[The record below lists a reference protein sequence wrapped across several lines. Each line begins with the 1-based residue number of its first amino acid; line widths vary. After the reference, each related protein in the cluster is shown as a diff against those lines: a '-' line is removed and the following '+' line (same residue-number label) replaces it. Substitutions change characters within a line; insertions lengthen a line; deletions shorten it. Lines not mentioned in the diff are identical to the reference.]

1 MPMTPHDLVVEAK
14 AQIKEVSTGESQQ
27 MLGKRVI
34 IDVREYDEYAAG
46 HLPGAIN
53 IPRGILEFKIGM
65 VPECAN
71 KNGAFLIYCRT
82 SGRAYGRSRQ
92 GGFPAKGQDDHH
104 ARAVAAGRFRRPHCP
119 NPGRSAGEGTGGSR
133 SGGQ

>member
-1 MPMTPHDLVVEAK
+1 MAVTPHDLVVEAK
-14 AQIKEVSTGESQQ
+14 SQIKEVATADAMG

-53 IPRGILEFKIGM
+53 IPRGVLEFKIGM

-71 KNGAFLIYCRT
+71 KDGAFLIYCRT
-82 SGRAYGRSRQ
+82 SGRAALSAVQLQTHRLQQRRSRWL
-92 GGFPAKGQDDHH
+92 GGYDAWNTEQ
-104 ARAVAAGRFRRPHCP
+104 RPSEKP
-119 NPGRSAGEGTGGSR
+119 EPINFE
-133 SGGQ
+133 

>member
-1 MPMTPHDLVVEAK
+1 MSMTPHDLVVEAK
-14 AQIKEVSTGESQQ
+14 SQIKEVPTVEAQSL
-27 MLGKRVI
+27 LGKRTI

-71 KNGAFLIYCRT
+71 KDGAFLIYCRT
-82 SGRAYGRSRQ
+82 SGRAALSTVQLQKLGYGNIVSMA
-92 GGFPAKGQDDHH
+92 GGFDAWNNENRPTEKPAPIN
-104 ARAVAAGRFRRPHCP
+104 F
-119 NPGRSAGEGTGGSR
+119 E
-133 SGGQ
+133 

>member
-1 MPMTPHDLVVEAK
+1 MAVTPHDLVVEAK
-14 AQIKEVSTGESQQ
+14 SQIKEVSSADAMG

-53 IPRGILEFKIGM
+53 IPRGVLEFKIGM

-71 KNGAFLIYCRT
+71 KDGAFLIYCRT
-82 SGRAYGRSRQ
+82 SGRAALSAVQLQKLGYGNIVSML
-92 GGFPAKGQDDHH
+92 GGFDAWNTEN
-104 ARAVAAGRFRRPHCP
+104 RPTEKP
-119 NPGRSAGEGTGGSR
+119 EPINFE
-133 SGGQ
+133 

>member
-1 MPMTPHDLVVEAK
+1 MAVTPHDLVVEAK
-14 AQIKEVSTGESQQ
+14 SQIKEVPTAEAQS

-53 IPRGILEFKIGM
+53 IPRGVLEFKIGM

-71 KNGAFLIYCRT
+71 KDGAFLIYCRT
-82 SGRAYGRSRQ
+82 SGRAALSAVQLQKLGYSNIVSML
-92 GGFPAKGQDDHH
+92 GGFDAWNTEN
-104 ARAVAAGRFRRPHCP
+104 RPTEKP
-119 NPGRSAGEGTGGSR
+119 EPINFE
-133 SGGQ
+133 

>member
-1 MPMTPHDLVVEAK
+1 MAVSPHELVIEAK
-14 AQIKEVSTGESQQ
+14 AQIKEVGTADAQAL
-27 MLGKRVI
+27 LGKRLV

-53 IPRGILEFKIGM
+53 IPRGVLEFKIGM

-82 SGRAYGRSRQ
+82 SGRAALSTVQLQKIGYTDVVSMA
-92 GGFPAKGQDDHH
+92 GGFE
-104 ARAVAAGRFRRPHCP
+104 VWNNEGRPTEKPEPINF
-119 NPGRSAGEGTGGSR
+119 E
-133 SGGQ
+133 

>member
-1 MPMTPHDLVVEAK
+1 MAVTPHDLVVEAK
-14 AQIKEVSTGESQQ
+14 AQIKEVSTGDAQG
-27 MLGKRVI
+27 MLGKRVV

-71 KNGAFLIYCRT
+71 KDGAFLIYCRT
-82 SGRAYGRSRQ
+82 SGRAALSAVQLQRIGYSNIISMG
-92 GGFPAKGQDDHH
+92 GGFEAWNNE
-104 ARAVAAGRFRRPHCP
+104 GRPTEKPEPINF
-119 NPGRSAGEGTGGSR
+119 E
-133 SGGQ
+133 